1 MARYRLPPRTL
12 VGLALT
18 AASVVWV
25 LSLTPPLRQAEAWAL
40 DMRLGLMAPPS
51 PAVEEIV
58 LVGIDERVLAE
69 LPYRS
74 PLDRGFVADLV
85 GAVLAAEPR
94 AVGIDLLFDQ
104 PTEEAK
110 DARLHRLLHAAEVPL
125 VIAWADRADGLTAAQ
140 DAWLEAFTE
149 GLLRGA
155 AILHADA
162 FDGRVRHAS
171 ARWEDGE
178 PGLAAALYAATTG
191 GAASPEPFLLAP
203 TRAAGG
209 SPFRTLPAGLVAGDG
224 AAVRPWLEDRI
235 VLIGAILP
243 GEDRHAV
250 AHGVTEGDLPGVEVH
265 AHILA
270 RLLDGWQPRSLPQAV
285 EPLLLLAAAAIG
297 VLLVALQMSTRMRVA
312 LGLGVAV
319 TAAATLLLLAR
330 AQIVMPVVTPVQAA
344 VFAIAGTRLRI
355 AAEDRARRRFLHQA
369 FGRYIPPALVDRLIA
384 HPEEL
389 RLSGERRE
397 ITALF
402 TDLEGFT
409 ALTEAVPAET
419 LVTVL
424 NGYLDG
430 ICGIIV
436 KHGGTV
442 DKLVGDAVVAFFNA
456 PLDVPDYPCRAVR
469 AGLEIDAFA
478 KVFARSQD
486 ARLGQRLGM
495 TRIGIA
501 TGRVTVG
508 NFGGDV
514 LFDYTAQGPAMNL
527 AARLE
532 AANRELGTTICVDET
547 TVASCPELSF
557 RALGTVRAKGFA
569 EPVAIFTTEDAI
581 EEESDARHATTLD

>member
-1 MARYRLPPRTL
+1 MARFRLPPRTL

-40 DMRLGLMAPPS
+40 DMRLGLLSPPS
-51 PAVEEIV
+51 PAVDQIV
-58 LVGIDERVLAE
+58 LVGMDERVLAE

-74 PLDRGFVADLV
+74 PLDRGFLADLV
-85 GAVLAAEPR
+85 AAVLAARPR

-104 PTEEAK
+104 PTEAAK
-110 DARLHRLLHAAEVPL
+110 DARLHRLLHEAEIPV
-125 VIAWADRADGLTAAQ
+125 VIAWADRADGLTPAQAA
-140 DAWLEAFTE
+140 WIEEFTDS
-149 GLLRGA
+149 LIRGA

-162 FDGRVRHAS
+162 FDGRVRHVA
-171 ARWEDGE
+171 ARWPGGE
-178 PGLAAALYAATTG
+178 PGLAGALYAASQG
-191 GAASPEPFLLAP
+191 RAPPAEPFLLAP
-203 TRAAGG
+203 TRAAAG
-209 SPFRTLPAGLVAGDG
+209 SPFRTLPAGVVAGDG

-250 AHGVTEGDLPGVEVH
+250 AHGVTERDLPGVEIH

-270 RLLDGWQPRSLPQAV
+270 RLLDGWQPRPLPQMA

-297 VLLVALQMSTRMRVA
+297 VLLVALRMSTAMRVA
-312 LGLGVAV
+312 LGLGMAVVAGV
-319 TAAATLLLLAR
+319 TLLLLTT
-330 AQIVMPVVTPVQAA
+330 AQIVTPVVTPVQAA

-369 FGRYIPPALVDRLIA
+369 FGRYIPPALVDRLVA

-397 ITALF
+397 ITAMF

-419 LVTVL
+419 LVAVL
-424 NGYLDG
+424 NSYLDG

-456 PLDVPDYPCRAVR
+456 PLDVQGYPCLAVR
-469 AGLEIDAFA
+469 TALEIDAFA

-486 ARLGQRLGM
+486 ERLGRRLGM

-501 TGRVTVG
+501 TGTVTVG

-532 AANRELGTTICVDET
+532 GANRELGTTICVDET
-547 TVASCPELSF
+547 TAASCPEYSF

-569 EPVAIFTTEDAI
+569 EPVAIFTPVDATEA
-581 EEESDARHATTLD
+581 ESHAQHASTVA